1 MNQIANEKLTKIFRE
16 IEASGAFG
24 EKPITSVD
32 SKRLGGDT
40 PLHIVSV
47 WGNSDYIDCL
57 LKNGSNIN
65 LQGEEG
71 YTALMY
77 AVEQGNIDAVRILI
91 SNKAEDLLNN
101 HGDSAM
107 DLAAFT
113 ENESILSILRTN
125 GYRMTF

>member
-1 MNQIANEKLTKIFRE
+1 
-16 IEASGAFG
+16 
-24 EKPITSVD
+24 
-32 SKRLGGDT
+32 
-40 PLHIVSV
+40 
-47 WGNSDYIDCL
+47 
-57 LKNGSNIN
+57 
-65 LQGEEG
+65 
-71 YTALMY
+71 MY